1 MSEVGGRRAVQEGA
15 FYLGRPHGGRG
26 TLPAGVPGVRPG
38 TVVTRGAGPAGLNA
52 ARTAVGLGADV
63 SILNVTPD
71 RLRHVDDI
79 FRGQAVTLMSNSFN
93 VEQVLRRADL
103 LVGAVLVA
111 GARAPRLVA
120 KEMVA
125 TMKEGS
131 VIVDVSVDQGGCVE
145 TIHPTTLLDP
155 VYVVSGVVHYGVA
168 NMPPLLPRTSTF
180 PLTNA
185 TLPYA
190 LELATRGV
198 AAATRANPAPA
209 KGVNIGRR

>member
-1 MSEVGGRRAVQEGA
+1 
-15 FYLGRPHGGRG
+15 
-26 TLPAGVPGVRPG
+26 
-38 TVVTRGAGPAGLNA
+38 
-52 ARTAVGLGADV
+52 V
-63 SILNVTPD
+63 SILDVNPD
-71 RLRHVDDI
+71 RLRHADDI

-111 GARAPRLVA
+111 GARAPRLVT

-155 VYVVSGVVHYGVA
+155 VYLVSGVVHYGVA
-168 NMPPLLPRTSTF
+168 NMPALVPRTSTF
-180 PLTNA
+180 ALTNA

-198 AAATRANPAPA
+198 VAAARANPALA
-209 KGVNIGRR
+209 KGINVWRGQVVHPAVAEAVGTPATPLDACLR